1 VGAYSLVFLENIDK
15 IPPERKVRMVWL
27 RRAIGVIFATA
38 IAIGAGLVFL
48 PVAALADPV
57 TRAAG
62 FSLIQF
68 AVWALADADIL
79 RAAPSGQALRQV
91 QERGPIGFYFT
102 ITGGCTRRWDISA
115 RWPSRK
121 NGLPINKGA
130 PHHRSA
136 KGDPIRRHRHYAT
149 EASVPKSGGRLKWHR
164 LHDGF
169 FDPSKA

>member
-62 FSLIQF
+62 FALIQF
-68 AVWALADADIL
+68 AVWALADADIVDGL
-79 RAAPSGQALRQV
+79 KGGAVRPSSSSGSGAGTDWLLFYDHRRLHATLGYLSPMAFAEKRLADKQRRAASSLSEG
-91 QERGPIGFYFT
+91 GPYPP
-102 ITGGCTRRWDISA
+102 A
-115 RWPSRK
+115 RS
-121 NGLPINKGA
+121 LC
-130 PHHRSA
+130 HRS
-136 KGDPIRRHRHYAT
+136 ISS
-149 EASVPKSGGRLKWHR
+149 EKWR
-164 LHDGF
+164 
-169 FDPSKA
+169 PA